1 MFTVI
6 FFLALIWVT
15 WKLFVLGLKAT
26 WGIAKLV
33 CTVLLLPLFLVGL
46 VLAGLMYVAVPVL
59 LIVGTIALLRG
70 VTKS

>member
-46 VLAGLMYVAVPVL
+46 VLAGLIYVAVPVL

>member
-59 LIVGTIALLRG
+59 LIAGTIALLRG

>member
-46 VLAGLMYVAVPVL
+46 VLAGLIYVAVPVL
-59 LIVGTIALLRG
+59 LIVGTIALLRE

>member
-46 VLAGLMYVAVPVL
+46 VFAGLMYVAVPVL
-59 LIVGTIALLRG
+59 LIMGIVALIRG
-70 VTKS
+70 VIKS